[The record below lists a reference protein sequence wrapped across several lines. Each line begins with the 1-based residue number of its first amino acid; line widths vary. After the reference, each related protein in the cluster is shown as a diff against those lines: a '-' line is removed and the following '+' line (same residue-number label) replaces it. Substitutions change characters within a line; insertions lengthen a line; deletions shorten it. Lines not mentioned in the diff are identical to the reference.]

1 MRKLFYAAFSYMIIG
16 VLSGLYYREL
26 TKSRE
31 FSSSEF
37 SQLPL
42 VHTHVL
48 TLGFVVLTIILVLEH
63 QFKLSQSK
71 LFNWFFWT
79 YNIGLILTAGML
91 AVRGTMTVVGSE
103 PGPATAGISGL
114 GHIFLTMGMV
124 LLFLNLRTA
133 LKPHFQVGSSAPQ
146 VESAI
151 L

>member
-1 MRKLFYAAFSYMIIG
+1 YRAHCTPQITEEKGNHIVRKLFYAAFSYMIIG

-63 QFKLSQSK
+63 QCKLSQSK

-79 YNIGLILTAGML
+79 YNIGLMLSAGLL
-91 AVRGTMTVVGSE
+91 AVRGTSTAQGMEAAATTEDNNRVG
-103 PGPATAGISGL
+103 
-114 GHIFLTMGMV
+114 
-124 LLFLNLRTA
+124 
-133 LKPHFQVGSSAPQ
+133 
-146 VESAI
+146 
-151 L
+151 